1 MSENKAR
8 MGHVLLWI
16 FALSGFSGL
25 IYQSIWTQYLG
36 LFLGHSAYAQS
47 LVLMLFMGGMAL
59 GAWLVSRRS
68 ESLRRPLLAYAAIE
82 LLIGVLGLLFDPL
95 YHAGTAW
102 AYESL
107 MQSATGN
114 GLRWTMATV
123 LVLPQC
129 ILLGATF
136 PLMSAGYMRL
146 QPASE
151 GRVLA
156 GLYFANSIGAAIGA
170 LAATYLLLPKVGL
183 PGAVMTAGL
192 LNIVV
197 AIAVYPISK
206 HEGAAA
212 SRPAPAPT
220 PRLQARTATP
230 LLVLSV
236 AALTGATS
244 FVYEITWVRMLS
256 LALGTTIH
264 AFEVMLAA
272 SYRALPSAVCGC
284 AIAPTGCN
292 PPWRLQAGC
301 RS

>member
-1 MSENKAR
+1 

-102 AYESL
+102 AYDSL

-123 LVLPQC
+123 LVLP
-129 ILLGATF
+129 LT
-136 PLMSAGYMRL
+136 
-146 QPASE
+146 
-151 GRVLA
+151 
-156 GLYFANSIGAAIGA
+156 
-170 LAATYLLLPKVGL
+170 
-183 PGAVMTAGL
+183 
-192 LNIVV
+192 V
-197 AIAVYPISK
+197 A
-206 HEGAAA
+206 
-212 SRPAPAPT
+212 
-220 PRLQARTATP
+220 
-230 LLVLSV
+230 
-236 AALTGATS
+236 
-244 FVYEITWVRMLS
+244 
-256 LALGTTIH
+256 
-264 AFEVMLAA
+264 VMLAK
-272 SYRALPSAVCGC
+272 LPC
-284 AIAPTGCN
+284 A
-292 PPWRLQAGC
+292 
-301 RS
+301 